1 MLLESKRVYYLIM
14 KAKKTITRKYYK
26 NYTQTFNASS
36 SFQTFTVPSSILGN
50 LNVDCV
56 ASKGADGNLTGGLGG
71 RVQCSFPATPS
82 STLYIYVGDIPSA
95 AASVE
100 YNASDIRTNNDGVT
114 DNTSLQSRL
123 IVAGGGGSSGS
134 KSTTYAGGNGGGLEG
149 GSANNNYSGYGGT
162 QSSGGAIGSTGKNKG
177 SPGTFGLG
185 GNPGT
190 NKCGAGGAGWYGG
203 AGGNAYNQTV
213 YSFQGSGGGGS
224 SYTDSSCSSVIH
236 TQGYNNG
243 TGYITITYAAES
255 TESDYD
261 FYRDFYEVKVIKETI
276 NNEDKF
282 YGVKEYKRG
291 QYYGN

>member
-1 MLLESKRVYYLIM
+1 M
-14 KAKKTITRKYYK
+14 KGQKTIIRKYYK
-26 NYTQTFNASS
+26 RYTQTFNASS
-36 SFQTFTVPSSILGN
+36 SFQTFTVPSNISGD

-56 ASKGADGNLTGGLGG
+56 ASKGADGTSTGGLGG
-71 RVQCSFPATPS
+71 RVECSVSVIPS
-82 STLYIYVGDIPSA
+82 STLYIYVGNIPSA
-95 AASVE
+95 NASVE
-100 YNASDIRTNNDGVT
+100 YNASDIRTKNDGVT
-114 DNTSLQSRL
+114 DNVSLSSR
-123 IVAGGGGSSGS
+123 IVVAGGGGSSGS
-134 KSTTYAGGNGGGLEG
+134 RTVTYAGGNGGGLEG

-162 QSSGGAIGSTGKNKG
+162 QTSGGDVGSTGGNKG

-203 AGGNAYNQTV
+203 AGGNAYNQTL

-224 SYTDSSCSSVIH
+224 SYTDPSCSNVIH

-243 TGYITITYAAES
+243 TGYITITYEIES

-261 FYRDFYEVKVIKETI
+261 FYRDFYQVKVVKETI

>member
-1 MLLESKRVYYLIM
+1 M
-14 KAKKTITRKYYK
+14 KAKKTTTRKYYK

-162 QSSGGAIGSTGKNKG
+162 QSSGGAVGKSGSNKG

-203 AGGNAYNQTV
+203 AGGNVYNQKV

-236 TQGYNNG
+236 TKGKRSIDWDDVREYLKTFTKDG
-243 TGYITITYAAES
+243 TE
-255 TESDYD
+255 EPSDNTL
-261 FYRDFYEVKVIKETI
+261 YRDFYEVKVIKETI